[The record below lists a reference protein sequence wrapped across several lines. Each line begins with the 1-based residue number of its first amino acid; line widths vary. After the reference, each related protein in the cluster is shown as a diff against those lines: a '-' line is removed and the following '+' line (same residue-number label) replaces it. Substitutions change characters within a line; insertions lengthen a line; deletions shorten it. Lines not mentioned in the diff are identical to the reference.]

1 MCRLCFLVIAVSGVT
16 MSKINYTGYIAGSLC
31 KSIRR
36 DNRAAVFACKDNK
49 NPDCAG
55 LFDFVMSHYA
65 GEVTRMRAGRERG
78 DVV

>member
-1 MCRLCFLVIAVSGVT
+1 MRR
-16 MSKINYTGYIAGSLC
+16 INYTGYIAGSLC

-36 DNRAAVFACKDNK
+36 DTKAPVFTCKDNK
-49 NPDCAG
+49 KPDCAG

-65 GEVTRMRAGRERG
+65 GEVARMRAGVRRG

>member
-1 MCRLCFLVIAVSGVT
+1 
-16 MSKINYTGYIAGSLC
+16 MSRINYTGYIAGSLC

-36 DNRAAVFACKDNK
+36 DDKAAVFAFK
-49 NPDCAG
+49 NDKTDCAG

-65 GEVTRMRAGRERG
+65 GEVARMRAGVRRG